1 MEYATFV
8 VGEDLFAIPVA
19 LVQEI
24 GKPVEIFPVPGH
36 DPRVAGLVNLRGRTA
51 VALDL
56 RRALL
61 GPTVPARACGRC
73 KFITLETSDSLPK
86 DARELGLDSHRETL
100 VLVVDEVQGIV
111 DGQRLEFH
119 PPPAHV
125 SERHVEGVMKMGERL
140 MTLISI
146 PRLVEDLMPRKEEQP

>member
-1 MEYATFV
+1 MDYAAFLVGGHLFGFPV
-8 VGEDLFAIPVA
+8 V

-24 GKPVEIFPVPGH
+24 GKPVEVFPVPGH

-56 RRALL
+56 RRSLL
-61 GPTVPARACGRC
+61 GADHGYSAHDRR
-73 KFITLETSDSLPK
+73 KFIVLETTDALSPH
-86 DARELGLDSHRETL
+86 ARELGLDTHREPV
-100 VLVVDEVQGIV
+100 VLIVDEMQGIL
-111 DGQRLEFH
+111 DGQKLEFH

-125 SERHVEGVMKMGERL
+125 AERHVEGVMKVGDRL

-146 PRLVEDLMPRKEEQP
+146 PKLVEDLLPSKEETP

>member
-1 MEYATFV
+1 MEYAAFLI
-8 VGEDLFAIPVA
+8 GDDLFAIPVA

-36 DPRVAGLVNLRGRTA
+36 DARVAGLVNLRGRTA

-61 GPTVPARACGRC
+61 GPEAIARCRERC
-73 KFITLETSDSLPK
+73 KFIVLETTSTLPRQ
-86 DARELGLDSHRETL
+86 ARELGLDSHCETL
-100 VLVVDEVQGIV
+100 VLLVDEVHGIV

-125 SERHVEGVMKMGERL
+125 GERHVEGVMKLGDRL

-146 PRLVEDLMPRKEEQP
+146 PHLIEDLMPRKEELS

>member
-1 MEYATFV
+1 MEYATFL

-24 GKPVEIFPVPGH
+24 GKPVEIFPIPGH

-61 GPTVPARACGRC
+61 GNLADAIPRRRS
-73 KFITLETSDSLPK
+73 KFIVLETTDTLSTE
-86 DARELGLDSHRETL
+86 AREMGLDSHRETL
-100 VLVVDEVQGIV
+100 VLVADEVQGIV
-111 DGQRLEFH
+111 DGQKMEFH

-125 SERHVEGVMKMGERL
+125 SERYVEGVMKVNERL

-146 PRLVEDLMPRKEEQP
+146 PRLVEDLMPHKEDLP

>member
-1 MEYATFV
+1 MEYAAFL
-8 VGEDLFAIPVA
+8 VGEDMFAIPVA

-36 DPRVAGLVNLRGRTA
+36 DARVAGLVNLRGRTA

-61 GPTVPARACGRC
+61 GANALGRCRERC
-73 KFITLETSDSLPK
+73 KFIVLETTSTLPK
-86 DARELGLDSHRETL
+86 EARDLGIDSHCETL
-100 VLVVDEVQGIV
+100 VLVVDEVHGIV

-125 SERHVEGVMKMGERL
+125 CERYVEGVMKMGERL
-140 MTLISI
+140 MTLVSI
-146 PRLVEDLMPRKEEQP
+146 PRLIEDLMPRKEEQP

>member
-1 MEYATFV
+1 MEYAAFL

-61 GPTVPARACGRC
+61 GSQGQSRCRERC
-73 KFITLETSDSLPK
+73 KFIVLETTSSLSSQ
-86 DARELGLDSHRETL
+86 ARELGLDSHSETL
-100 VLVVDEVQGIV
+100 VLVVDEVHGIV
-111 DGQRLEFH
+111 EGQKLEFH

>member
-1 MEYATFV
+1 MEYAAFL
-8 VGEDLFAIPVA
+8 VGGHLFGIPVM

-24 GKPVEIFPVPGH
+24 GKPLEIFPVPGH

-56 RRALL
+56 RRSLL
-61 GPTVPARACGRC
+61 GPDHGYAPGDRG
-73 KFITLETSDSLPK
+73 KFIVLETTDALPAQ
-86 DARELGLDSHRETL
+86 AREMGLDSHREPL
-100 VLVVDEVQGIV
+100 VLIVDEMQGIL
-111 DGQRLEFH
+111 DGARLEFH

-125 SERHVEGVMKMGERL
+125 AERHVEGVMKVGDRL

-146 PRLVEDLMPRKEEQP
+146 PRLLEDLLPHKEDLP

>member
-1 MEYATFV
+1 MEYATFL
-8 VGEDLFAIPVA
+8 VGDDLFAIPVA

-61 GPTVPARACGRC
+61 GPEVPPRTCGRC
-73 KFITLETSDSLPK
+73 KFITLETTATLPRE
-86 DARELGLDSHRETL
+86 ALELGLDSHRETL
-100 VLVVDEVQGIV
+100 VLVVDEVHGIV

>member
-1 MEYATFV
+1 MEYAAFL
-8 VGEDLFAIPVA
+8 VGDDMFAIPVA

-61 GPTVPARACGRC
+61 GPNGTGRCRERC
-73 KFITLETSDSLPK
+73 KFVVLETTSTLS
-86 DARELGLDSHRETL
+86 AEAIELGLDSHRETL
-100 VLVVDEVQGIV
+100 VLLVDEVHGIV
-111 DGQRLEFH
+111 DGQKMEFH

-146 PRLVEDLMPRKEEQP
+146 PRLIEDLMPRKEEQS